1 MAVIAIDLDTAVLK
15 SWSLFLHGW
24 DHRMLSFLMFYKRIA
39 YISVV
44 GNHREYQGFRGYQR
58 DLGDHGGLVVLCVQV
73 VLDDLLALEGN
84 AFVNEKNEKQMWENI
99 RKSVRNNRLKI

>member
-1 MAVIAIDLDTAVLK
+1 
-15 SWSLFLHGW
+15 
-24 DHRMLSFLMFYKRIA
+24 MLSFLMFYKRIA

-44 GNHREYQGFRGYQR
+44 GNHREYQGFRGYQW

-84 AFVNEKNEKQMWENI
+84 AFVNEKNEKQM
-99 RKSVRNNRLKI
+99 

>member
-1 MAVIAIDLDTAVLK
+1 M
-15 SWSLFLHGW
+15 
-24 DHRMLSFLMFYKRIA
+24 
-39 YISVV
+39 SVV
-44 GNHREYQGFRGYQR
+44 GNHRECQGFQGYQR

-99 RKSVRNNRLKI
+99 RKSVRNNRLKM

>member
-1 MAVIAIDLDTAVLK
+1 
-15 SWSLFLHGW
+15 
-24 DHRMLSFLMFYKRIA
+24 MLSFLMFYKRIA

-44 GNHREYQGFRGYQR
+44 GNHRECQGFQGYQT

-84 AFVNEKNEKQMWENI
+84 AFVNKKNEKQMWENI
-99 RKSVRNNRLKI
+99 QKSVRNNRLKI

>member
-1 MAVIAIDLDTAVLK
+1 M
-15 SWSLFLHGW
+15 
-24 DHRMLSFLMFYKRIA
+24 
-39 YISVV
+39 SVV
-44 GNHREYQGFRGYQR
+44 GNHRECQGFQGYQR

-84 AFVNEKNEKQMWENI
+84 AFVNENNEKQMWENI

>member
-1 MAVIAIDLDTAVLK
+1 
-15 SWSLFLHGW
+15 
-24 DHRMLSFLMFYKRIA
+24 MLSFLMFYKRIA

-44 GNHREYQGFRGYQR
+44 GNHREYQGFQGYQR

>member
-1 MAVIAIDLDTAVLK
+1 
-15 SWSLFLHGW
+15 
-24 DHRMLSFLMFYKRIA
+24 MLSFLMFYKRIA

-84 AFVNEKNEKQMWENI
+84 AFVKDKMKNKCEKTSENQSGTIVSKFKLNEKEN
-99 RKSVRNNRLKI
+99 

>member
-1 MAVIAIDLDTAVLK
+1 
-15 SWSLFLHGW
+15 
-24 DHRMLSFLMFYKRIA
+24 MLSFLMFYKRIA

-44 GNHREYQGFRGYQR
+44 GNHRECQGFQGYQT

-99 RKSVRNNRLKI
+99 QKSVRNNRLKI

>member
-1 MAVIAIDLDTAVLK
+1 
-15 SWSLFLHGW
+15 
-24 DHRMLSFLMFYKRIA
+24 MLSFLMFYKRIA

-44 GNHREYQGFRGYQR
+44 GNHRECRGFQGYQT

-99 RKSVRNNRLKI
+99 RKSVRNNRLKM

>member
-1 MAVIAIDLDTAVLK
+1 M
-15 SWSLFLHGW
+15 
-24 DHRMLSFLMFYKRIA
+24 
-39 YISVV
+39 SVV
-44 GNHREYQGFRGYQR
+44 GNHRECQGFQGYQR

-84 AFVNEKNEKQMWENI
+84 AFVNEKNEKQMWEYI

>member
-1 MAVIAIDLDTAVLK
+1 M
-15 SWSLFLHGW
+15 
-24 DHRMLSFLMFYKRIA
+24 
-39 YISVV
+39 SVV
-44 GNHREYQGFRGYQR
+44 GNHRECQGFQGYQR

>member
-1 MAVIAIDLDTAVLK
+1 
-15 SWSLFLHGW
+15 
-24 DHRMLSFLMFYKRIA
+24 MLSFLMFYKRIA

-44 GNHREYQGFRGYQR
+44 GNHRECRGFQGYQT

>member
-1 MAVIAIDLDTAVLK
+1 M
-15 SWSLFLHGW
+15 
-24 DHRMLSFLMFYKRIA
+24 
-39 YISVV
+39 SVV
-44 GNHREYQGFRGYQR
+44 GNHRECQGFQGYQR

-84 AFVNEKNEKQMWENI
+84 AFVKEKNEKQMWENI

>member
-1 MAVIAIDLDTAVLK
+1 
-15 SWSLFLHGW
+15 
-24 DHRMLSFLMFYKRIA
+24 MLSFLMFYKRIA

-44 GNHREYQGFRGYQR
+44 GNHRECQGFQGYQP

-84 AFVNEKNEKQMWENI
+84 AFVNEKNEKQIWENI
-99 RKSVRNNRLKI
+99 QKSVRNNRLKI

>member
-1 MAVIAIDLDTAVLK
+1 
-15 SWSLFLHGW
+15 
-24 DHRMLSFLMFYKRIA
+24 MLSFLMFYKRIA

-44 GNHREYQGFRGYQR
+44 GNHRECQGFQGYQR

>member
-1 MAVIAIDLDTAVLK
+1 
-15 SWSLFLHGW
+15 
-24 DHRMLSFLMFYKRIA
+24 MLSFLMFYKRIA

-44 GNHREYQGFRGYQR
+44 GNHRECQGFQGYQK

-99 RKSVRNNRLKI
+99 WKSVRNNRLKI

>member
-1 MAVIAIDLDTAVLK
+1 
-15 SWSLFLHGW
+15 
-24 DHRMLSFLMFYKRIA
+24 MLSFLIFYKRIA

-84 AFVNEKNEKQMWENI
+84 AFVNEKNEKQM
-99 RKSVRNNRLKI
+99 

>member
-1 MAVIAIDLDTAVLK
+1 
-15 SWSLFLHGW
+15 
-24 DHRMLSFLMFYKRIA
+24 MLSFLMFYKRIA

-44 GNHREYQGFRGYQR
+44 GNHRECQGFQGYQT

>member
-1 MAVIAIDLDTAVLK
+1 M
-15 SWSLFLHGW
+15 
-24 DHRMLSFLMFYKRIA
+24 
-39 YISVV
+39 SVV
-44 GNHREYQGFRGYQR
+44 GNNRECQGFQGYQR

>member
-1 MAVIAIDLDTAVLK
+1 M
-15 SWSLFLHGW
+15 
-24 DHRMLSFLMFYKRIA
+24 
-39 YISVV
+39 SVV
-44 GNHREYQGFRGYQR
+44 GNHRECQGFQGYQR

-99 RKSVRNNRLKI
+99 RKSVRNNRLNI

>member
-1 MAVIAIDLDTAVLK
+1 M
-15 SWSLFLHGW
+15 
-24 DHRMLSFLMFYKRIA
+24 
-39 YISVV
+39 SVV
-44 GNHREYQGFRGYQR
+44 GNHRECRGFQGYQR

>member
-1 MAVIAIDLDTAVLK
+1 
-15 SWSLFLHGW
+15 
-24 DHRMLSFLMFYKRIA
+24 MLSFLMFYKRIA

-44 GNHREYQGFRGYQR
+44 GNHRECQGFRGYQR